1 MPLISVIISAHDRKQ
16 YVLKAVE
23 SVLAQDIGRG
33 NLEIIVVKNFQ
44 DEHIDEYLKQKGIT
58 SILTEE
64 KFIAR
69 KMVTGARSSHG
80 ELIFFLD
87 DDDLFLKNKIS
98 KVAEIFTSRQDVS
111 MVHDNNSAI
120 DDYGNPISTKAVVS
134 FEEDLYLS
142 SNSTPREFGKAL
154 TYRGDW
160 YISCMSFRN
169 DVFRSFEGDLW
180 DIERSVDKF
189 LFYMS
194 LIRGKTVA
202 ILHDKLT
209 CYRIHESL
217 TTVKL
222 SKKDFLINK
231 SSFYNKSVE
240 TMRKIVESSNNQGM
254 KLILSYGLFHADI
267 LARFFTPGKRIG
279 FHDFFKLINYHRKL
293 GNDASLSWA
302 LISLISAFSMNFAR
316 SIYYRNY
323 RKTYLISQRSIS
335 R

>member
-23 SVLAQDIGRG
+23 SVLAQDIGRA
-33 NLEIIVVKNFQ
+33 NMEIIVVKNFK
-44 DEHIDEYLKQKGIT
+44 DEHIDEYLKQEGIT
-58 SILTEE
+58 SIFTEE

-69 KMVTGARSSHG
+69 KMVTGVRSSHAD
-80 ELIFFLD
+80 LIFFLD

-98 KVAEIFTSRQDVS
+98 RVTEIFTSREDVS

-134 FEEDLYLS
+134 FEEDLYL
-142 SNSTPREFGKAL
+142 NRDSTPREFGKAL
-154 TYRGDW
+154 TYKADW
-160 YISCMSFRN
+160 YISCMSFRK
-169 DVFRSFEGDLW
+169 DVFRSFEDDLW
-180 DIERSVDKF
+180 DIERSIDKF

-194 LIRGKTVA
+194 LIRGKTVT

-217 TTVKL
+217 TTVRL
-222 SKKDFLINK
+222 SKTDFLMNK
-231 SSFYNKSVE
+231 SSFYNKSLE
-240 TMRKIVESSNNQGM
+240 TIRRIAESSNNQGM
-254 KLILSYGLFHADI
+254 ELILSYSMFHADI
-267 LARFFTPGKRIG
+267 LARFFTPGKKIG
-279 FHDFFKLINYHRKL
+279 FHDFFKLMKYHREL

-302 LISLISAFSMNFAR
+302 IISLISAFSMNFAR

-323 RKTYLISQRSIS
+323 RKTYLIG
-335 R
+335 